1 MTYLALTIGPIYK
14 TLKDAKKTRE
24 LWGGSY
30 IFSYVMKQ
38 IIEQFQEREFVVPYI
53 KDKSIFESGKEIGL
67 FHDRFIFESQEGDRE
82 KLETRVDEVLHYL
95 SEDTKVDYN
104 FLKSYFQINIVE
116 KELKEGENPILEMTP
131 YLDTAELFS
140 DVPQYQENKLT
151 KMLKGNNSFLA
162 QEAFGE
168 KKSFPSLPEIAMS
181 DISEVNVKALLH
193 DDELEV
199 YENSELK
206 PHLKPYH
213 KYYAIVHADGDSMG
227 KVVEKLKGR
236 EAFQEFSKKLF
247 EYGQTSHG
255 LIKAFGG
262 ETIFAGGDD
271 LLFFAPV
278 VSGNKSIFELCDE
291 ISRGFNE
298 EFKGTEATLSF
309 GVSIQYYKFP
319 LYEALE
325 NSRNL
330 LDTDAKESK
339 KEKEDRKKNNIA
351 FCVTKHSGQTF
362 KAIIHKKGELYENFK
377 LFSSNLQGG
386 DDIDNFLH
394 SIHHKIES
402 NKPLL
407 KEIAQNEEQLQNFFD
422 NYFNET
428 VHDEYRDFFTQLV
441 SFISHSYIVI
451 DKEEK
456 AYLEKHNKE
465 MPKKMKQ
472 NPLDKVYATLRFIKF
487 VQGDK

>member
-30 IFSYVMKQ
+30 IFSYIMKQ
-38 IIEQFQEREFVVPYI
+38 IIEQFQEREFVVPHI
-53 KDKSIFESGKEIGL
+53 KDKSIFESGKEMGL
-67 FHDRFIFESQEGDRE
+67 FHDRFIFEAQDGDEE
-82 KLETRVDEVLHYL
+82 KLHKIVDEVLLYL

-116 KELKEGENPILEMTP
+116 KELDEGENPILKMTP
-131 YLDTAELFS
+131 YLDTAELFY
-140 DVPQYQENKLT
+140 DVAQYQENKLT

-162 QEAFGE
+162 QDAFGE

-181 DISEVNVKALLH
+181 DISEVNVKALLQ
-193 DDELEV
+193 DDELKV

-206 PHLKPYH
+206 PYLKTYH

-227 KVVEKLKGR
+227 KVVDKLKGR
-236 EAFQEFSKKLF
+236 AEFQAFSKKLF

-255 LIKAFGG
+255 LIKSFGG

-278 VSGNKSIFELCDE
+278 VSGNKTVFELCDE
-291 ISRGFNE
+291 ISIGFNK

-330 LDTDAKESK
+330 LFGDAKSGV
-339 KEKEDRKKNNIA
+339 KNNIA

-362 KAIIHKKGELYENFK
+362 KAIIHKEGELYENFR
-377 LFSSNLQGG
+377 LFSSNLNGG
-386 DDIDNFLH
+386 EDIDNFLH

-407 KEIAQNEEQLQNFFD
+407 KEISSSKEQLQNFFD

-428 VHDEYRDFFTQLV
+428 VHDDYRAFFEQLV
-441 SFISHSYIVI
+441 AFIYESYRVA
-451 DKEEK
+451 KEGE
-456 AYLEKHNKE
+456 
-465 MPKKMKQ
+465 